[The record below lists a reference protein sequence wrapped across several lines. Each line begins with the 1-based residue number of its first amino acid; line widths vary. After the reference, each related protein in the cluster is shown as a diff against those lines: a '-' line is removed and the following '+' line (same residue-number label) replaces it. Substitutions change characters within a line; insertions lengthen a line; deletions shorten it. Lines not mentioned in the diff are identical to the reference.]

1 MKLLLDLGNSR
12 CKWALLGPK
21 FQSGGAI
28 EYGADF
34 RAELETALRRI
45 TRPEQ
50 VFAVSVAGSQRQE
63 QLCEWLET
71 RWKIPLIQI
80 SATKQQCGVK
90 NLYEEPGRLG
100 ADRWAALIAAHGR
113 NTGTVCIVDCGTAVT
128 IDALDAT
135 GVYRGGVI
143 LPGLALQRQ
152 ALVQGTQQIGLSSG
166 QPGHCLARTTADG
179 VASGT
184 LYGLVG
190 AIDRILDE
198 QAATLGIEPAVLITG
213 GDAAAVRALLRH
225 VSTHV
230 PDLVLEGVAR
240 IAEQTP

>member
-1 MKLLLDLGNSR
+1 MKLLFDLGNSR
-12 CKWALLGPK
+12 CKWALLVPH
-21 FQSGGAI
+21 FQSGGAM

-34 RAELETALRRI
+34 RVELEAALGRLS
-45 TRPEQ
+45 RPEQ

-63 QLCEWLET
+63 QLCEWLES

-113 NTGTVCIVDCGTAVT
+113 NSGAVCIVDCGTAVT

-143 LPGLALQRQ
+143 LPGLALQRR
-152 ALVQGTQQIGLSSG
+152 ALVQGTQQIPVTTG
-166 QPGHCLARTTADG
+166 QTNDILAHTTADG

-190 AIDRILDE
+190 AIDRIVDE
-198 QAATLGIEPAVLITG
+198 QSGVLGAEPVVLITG
-213 GDAAAVRALLRH
+213 GDAPVLRSRLRH
-225 VSTHV
+225 ASTYA